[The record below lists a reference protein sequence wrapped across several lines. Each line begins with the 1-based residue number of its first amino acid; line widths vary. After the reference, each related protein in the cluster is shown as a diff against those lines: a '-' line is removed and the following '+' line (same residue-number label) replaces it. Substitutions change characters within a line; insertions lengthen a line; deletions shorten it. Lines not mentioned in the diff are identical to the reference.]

1 MLKIGDVIQLP
12 DKNDGIVEYFKV
24 IDITEKYVILDSMK
38 LEFSNCGWCNNLRSK
53 KEAYIAFEL
62 ADIEN
67 KKTLTEKQIKKLEK
81 IIKESEE

>member
-1 MLKIGDVIQLP
+1 
-12 DKNDGIVEYFKV
+12 
-24 IDITEKYVILDSMK
+24 MK

-62 ADIEN
+62 AHIEN

-81 IIKESEE
+81 IIKESEEE